1 MIKQTRRKMMSNQSK
16 FNTKAIELTHDELVL
31 VTGGRKSAGGGN
43 GASNSELTAAFEAQ
57 TAVTKAAA
65 LQGAKAETEAA
76 KLQGDKKA
84 ADAYKALLQ

>member
-1 MIKQTRRKMMSNQSK
+1 MA
-16 FNTKAIELTHDELVL
+16 TK
-31 VTGGRKSAGGGN
+31 TGGAAPTGP
-43 GASNSELTAAFEAQ
+43 ANSSLTAAFEAQ
-57 TAVTKAAA
+57 TAATKAAA